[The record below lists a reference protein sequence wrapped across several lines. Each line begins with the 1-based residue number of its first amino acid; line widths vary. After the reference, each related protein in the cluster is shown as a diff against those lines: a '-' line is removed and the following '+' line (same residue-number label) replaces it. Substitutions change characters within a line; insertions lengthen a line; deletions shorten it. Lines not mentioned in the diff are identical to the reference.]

1 MLAAADDH
9 VRLNTHSLQLLDGS
23 LGGLCLQLTG
33 CFNIRNECYMNEDRI
48 FPAHLMLELADGLE
62 ERLAFDVADGS
73 AYLDDGNMCILGC
86 VIAVKTAL
94 DLIGNMRND
103 LNRSSAVV
111 SAALLLKHRPVN
123 FSGSN
128 IRIFG

>member
-1 MLAAADDH
+1 
-9 VRLNTHSLQLLDGS
+9 
-23 LGGLCLQLTG
+23 
-33 CFNIRNECYMNEDRI
+33 MNEDRI

-103 LNRSSAVV
+103 LNRSSAVI
-111 SAALLLKHRPVN
+111 SAALLLKHGPVN